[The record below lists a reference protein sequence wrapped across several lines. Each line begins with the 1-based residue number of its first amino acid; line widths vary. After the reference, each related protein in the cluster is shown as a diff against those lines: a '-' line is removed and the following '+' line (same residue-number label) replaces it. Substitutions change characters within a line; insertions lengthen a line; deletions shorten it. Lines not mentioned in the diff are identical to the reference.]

1 MNLQQYVIGIV
12 GIIVGFIL
20 GFFVAQ
26 GGAPSQVSPSQPLG
40 QLPEN
45 HPALEISEQLQGLL
59 DRAQSDPTN
68 HEVRVA
74 IGNAFY
80 DMGRYD
86 AAVPWYEE
94 ALALH
99 SDDVG
104 ISTDLGTSYL
114 ATGAAEL
121 ALEQYRKSLELE
133 PEHPQTLQNMGFAFF
148 STGNYQEAI
157 NSWEHLLE
165 AHPGYAHAKE
175 IREQMRLAQ
184 NHLETDASSQ

>member
-1 MNLQQYVIGIV
+1 MNPQQIVIGIV

-26 GGAPSQVSPSQPLG
+26 GVTPGEVSPSQPAG

-45 HPALEISEQLQGLL
+45 HPKLEISEQLQGLIE
-59 DRAQSDPTN
+59 RAQSDPAD

-86 AAVPWYEE
+86 AAIPWYKE

-99 SDDVG
+99 ADDAGV
-104 ISTDLGTSYL
+104 STDLGTSYL
-114 ATGAAEL
+114 ATGAAEQ
-121 ALEQYRKSLELE
+121 ALEQYRRSLELE

-148 STGNYQEAI
+148 STGDYQEAI
-157 NSWEHLLE
+157 DSWEHLLE
-165 AHPGYAHAKE
+165 AHPEYAHADE

-184 NHLETDASSQ
+184 NHLETDAPSQ